1 MVQPDHPRVRGG
13 RWLVAPF
20 ASLCQLLRW
29 AIMGGMQHDASAGSR
44 HVRYQPDDKPPLA
57 LTAGLGLQFA
67 ILSIAGI
74 VLTPAIVIR
83 AAGESDSYLTWVVFA
98 AAAVSGVSTIL
109 QAVRLG
115 RIGAGYVLLMGT
127 SGAFIA
133 VCVTALVR
141 GGPGLLATLVV
152 ASSLFQFLLAGR
164 LSLFRRLL
172 TPTVAGT
179 VLMLIAV
186 TVMPV
191 VFDMLTASPEGSSE
205 WSAPTSTLVTV
216 VVIIAIALK
225 SSGSLRLWAPVIG
238 VVAGSIVAAFFGLY
252 DVDRVVEANWIG
264 LPDAEWPGFDLSFGS
279 AFWSLL
285 PAFILVT
292 LIGAI
297 ETLGDSVAIQRVSWR
312 QPRAVDYRVVQGAV
326 AADGAGNLLSGLAGT
341 VPNTTYSSSVAIT
354 ELTGVAARR
363 VGVAIGAS
371 FIVMALL
378 PKFLAL
384 VLAVPDA
391 VVAAY
396 VTVLIALLF
405 VVGMRIVVEEA
416 SDYRKGLI
424 AGVSF
429 WIGVGFQNGVIFPE
443 YLEGFAGGF
452 LENGMTSGGLVAIVL
467 TLFTEA
473 TQSRRQRLRADLAI
487 SELPSIREFLNGFAT
502 RHGWGAPMSHRLDAV
517 AEETLLTLLD
527 AEQAE
532 GDTTGRALR
541 ITASKQDGRAVLE
554 FVAAARGENIEDR
567 LAVLDEPTA
576 TRPVERD
583 MSLRLLQHFA
593 TSVVHQQYHEL
604 EIVTVHVNMPQ
615 RPDPAGEPVEP

>member
-1 MVQPDHPRVRGG
+1 
-13 RWLVAPF
+13 
-20 ASLCQLLRW
+20 
-29 AIMGGMQHDASAGSR
+29 MQHDAPAGSR
-44 HVRYQPDDKPPLA
+44 HVRYQPDDKPPLG

-98 AAAVSGVSTIL
+98 AAAVSGVSTIM

-133 VCVTALVR
+133 VCVAALVR

-205 WSAPTSTLVTV
+205 WSAPTSTLITV

-252 DVDRVVEANWIG
+252 DVDRVAEANWIG
-264 LPDAEWPGFDLSFGS
+264 LPDAEWPGFDLSFGP

-396 VTVLIALLF
+396 VTVLIAMLF

-443 YLEGFAGGF
+443 YLQGFAGGF
-452 LENGMTSGGLVAIVL
+452 LENGMTSGGLVAIML

-487 SELPSIREFLNGFAT
+487 SELPSIREFLDGFAT
-502 RHGWGAPMSHRLDAV
+502 RHGWGAPMSGRLDAV

-567 LAVLDEPTA
+567 LAVLDEPA
-576 TRPVERD
+576 AARPVERD
-583 MSLRLLQHFA
+583 ISLRLLQHFA

-604 EIVTVHVNMPQ
+604 EIVTVHVNPPP
-615 RPDPAGEPVEP
+615 RPDPDGKPVEPIDP

>member
-1 MVQPDHPRVRGG
+1 MR
-13 RWLVAPF
+13 
-20 ASLCQLLRW
+20 
-29 AIMGGMQHDASAGSR
+29 GMQHDTSAGSR
-44 HVRYQPDDKPPLA
+44 HVRYEPDDKPPHA

-83 AAGESDSYLTWVVFA
+83 AAGESDSYLTWAVFA
-98 AAAVSGVSTIL
+98 AAAVCGISTIL
-109 QAVRLG
+109 QAVRFG

-133 VCVTALVR
+133 VCVAALVQ

-186 TVMPV
+186 TVMPL
-191 VFDMLTASPEGSSE
+191 VFDMVTASPEGSSE
-205 WSAPTSTLVTV
+205 WSAPTSALVTV
-216 VVIIAIALK
+216 VAIIAIALK

-238 VVAGSIVAAFFGLY
+238 VVAGSIVAALFGLY
-252 DVDRVVEANWIG
+252 GVDRVVEAGWIG
-264 LPDAEWPGFDLSFGS
+264 LPDVEWPGFDLSFGS

-354 ELTGVAARR
+354 ELTGVASRR

-384 VLAVPDA
+384 VLAIPDA

-396 VTVLIALLF
+396 VTVLIAMLF

-429 WIGVGFQNGVIFPE
+429 WVGVGFQNGVIFPE
-443 YLEGFAGGF
+443 YLDGFAGGF
-452 LENGMTSGGLVAIVL
+452 LENGMTTGGLVAMVL

-487 SELPSIREFLNGFAT
+487 SELPRIREFLDGFAT
-502 RHGWGAPMSHRLDAV
+502 RHGWEAPMSHRLDAV

-532 GDTTGRALR
+532 GDTAGRTLR

-567 LAVLDEPTA
+567 LAVLDEPA
-576 TRPVERD
+576 ADRPVERD
-583 MSLRLLQHFA
+583 VSLRLLQHFA

-604 EIVTVHVNMPQ
+604 EIVTVQVNTPPQ
-615 RPDPAGEPVEP
+615 PEPAGEPAEH

>member
-1 MVQPDHPRVRGG
+1 
-13 RWLVAPF
+13 
-20 ASLCQLLRW
+20 
-29 AIMGGMQHDASAGSR
+29 MGAVQHDTSAGSH
-44 HVRYQPDDKPPLA
+44 HVRYEPDDRPPLT

-83 AAGESDSYLTWVVFA
+83 AAGESDSYLTWAVFA
-98 AAAVSGVSTIL
+98 AAAVSGLSTIM
-109 QAVRLG
+109 QSVRFG
-115 RIGAGYVLLMGT
+115 RLGAGYVLLMGT

-133 VCVTALVR
+133 VCVAALAQ

-179 VLMLIAV
+179 VLMLLTV
-186 TVMPV
+186 TVMPL
-191 VFDMLTASPEGSSE
+191 VFDMVTASPEGSSE
-205 WSAPTSTLVTV
+205 WSAPTSALVTM

-238 VVAGSIVAAFFGLY
+238 VVAGSIAAAFFGLY
-252 DVDRVVEANWIG
+252 DVDRVVEAGWIG

-354 ELTGVAARR
+354 ELTGVASRR
-363 VGVAIGAS
+363 VGVAVGS
-371 FIVMALL
+371 LFVVMALL

-391 VVAAY
+391 VVASY
-396 VTVLIALLF
+396 VTVLVAMLF

-424 AGVSF
+424 VGVSF

-452 LENGMTSGGLVAIVL
+452 LENGMTSGGLTAMVL

-473 TQSRRQRLRADLAI
+473 TQSRRQRLRADLAT
-487 SELPSIREFLNGFAT
+487 SELPRIREFLNAFAA
-502 RHGWGAPMSHRLDAV
+502 RQGWRAPMADRLDAV
-517 AEETLLTLLD
+517 AEETLLTLID

-532 GDTTGRALR
+532 SGAAGRSLR

-567 LAVLDEPTA
+567 LAVLDEPA
-576 TRPVERD
+576 AARPVERD

-593 TSVVHQQYHEL
+593 ASVVHHQYHEL
-604 EIVTVHVNMPQ
+604 EIVTVHVNPPQ
-615 RPDPAGEPVEP
+615 QPDAAGDPAGH

>member
-1 MVQPDHPRVRGG
+1 M
-13 RWLVAPF
+13 L
-20 ASLCQLLRW
+20 
-29 AIMGGMQHDASAGSR
+29 GMQHDASAGSR
-44 HVRYQPDDKPPLA
+44 HVRYQPDDKPPPA
-57 LTAGLGLQFA
+57 LTVGLGLQFA

-83 AAGESDSYLTWVVFA
+83 AAGESDSYLTWAVFA
-98 AAAVSGVSTIL
+98 AAAICGVSTIL
-109 QAVRLG
+109 QAVKLG

-133 VCVTALVR
+133 VCVAALVQ

-186 TVMPV
+186 TVMPL
-191 VFDMLTASPEGSSE
+191 VFDMMTASPEGSSE

-225 SSGSLRLWAPVIG
+225 SAGSLRLWAPVIG

-252 DVDRVVEANWIG
+252 DIDRVVDADWVG
-264 LPDAEWPGFDLSFGS
+264 LPDAGWPGFDLSFGS

-354 ELTGVAARR
+354 ELTGVASRR

-396 VTVLIALLF
+396 VTVLIAMLF

-424 AGVSF
+424 VGVSF
-429 WIGVGFQNGVIFPE
+429 WIGVGFQNGVVFPE
-443 YLEGFAGGF
+443 YLAGFAGGF
-452 LENGMTSGGLVAIVL
+452 LENGMTTGGLVAIVL
-467 TLFTEA
+467 TLFMEV
-473 TQSRRQRLRADLAI
+473 TQSRRRRVRADLAI
-487 SELPSIREFLNGFAT
+487 SELPRIREFLGGFAR
-502 RHGWGAPMSHRLDAV
+502 RHGWESAMSSRLDAV

-527 AEQAE
+527 DERAG
-532 GDTTGRALR
+532 GDADGRALR

-567 LAVLDEPTA
+567 LAVLDEPGA

-583 MSLRLLQHFA
+583 ISLRLLQHFA

-604 EIVTVHVNMPQ
+604 EIVTVHVSVPPP
-615 RPDPAGEPVEP
+615 PDLASEPSEQ

>member
-1 MVQPDHPRVRGG
+1 MVQPG
-13 RWLVAPF
+13 RLRARYGRAQDPHRLWR
-20 ASLCQLLRW
+20 LLRS
-29 AIMGGMQHDASAGSR
+29 AIMRGMNNDTSAGSR
-44 HVRYQPDDKPPLA
+44 HVRYQPDDKPPHA

-83 AAGESDSYLTWVVFA
+83 AAGESGSYLTWAVFA
-98 AAAVSGVSTIL
+98 AAAVCGISTIL

-133 VCVTALVR
+133 VCVTALVQ

-186 TVMPV
+186 TVMPL
-191 VFDMLTASPEGSSE
+191 VFDMMSASPEGSSE

-238 VVAGSIVAAFFGLY
+238 VVAGSITAALFGLY
-252 DVDRVVEANWIG
+252 DIDRVVDAGWIG
-264 LPDAEWPGFDLSFGS
+264 LPAVEWPGFDLSFGS

-354 ELTGVAARR
+354 ELTGVASRR

-384 VLAVPDA
+384 VLAIPDA

-429 WIGVGFQNGVIFPE
+429 WTGVGFQNGVIFPE
-443 YLEGFAGGF
+443 YLDGFAGGF
-452 LENGMTSGGLVAIVL
+452 LENGMTTGGLMAIVL

-487 SELPSIREFLNGFAT
+487 SELPRIREFLYGFAT

-527 AEQAE
+527 AEQAT
-532 GDTTGRALR
+532 GDTAGRALR

-567 LAVLDEPTA
+567 LAVLDEPA
-576 TRPVERD
+576 ADRPVERD
-583 MSLRLLQHFA
+583 VSLRLLQHFA

-604 EIVTVHVNMPQ
+604 EIVTVHVNTPQ
-615 RPDPAGEPVEP
+615 RPDPAQH

>member
-1 MVQPDHPRVRGG
+1 MR
-13 RWLVAPF
+13 
-20 ASLCQLLRW
+20 
-29 AIMGGMQHDASAGSR
+29 GMQHDTSAGSR
-44 HVRYQPDDKPPLA
+44 HVRYQPDDKPPLP

-83 AAGESDSYLTWVVFA
+83 AAGESDSYLTWAVFA

-133 VCVTALVR
+133 VCVAALVQ
-141 GGPGLLATLVV
+141 GGPGLLAMLVV

-186 TVMPV
+186 TVMPLL
-191 VFDMLTASPEGSSE
+191 FAMLTAAPEGSSE
-205 WSAPTSTLVTV
+205 WSTPTSALVTV

-252 DVDRVVEANWIG
+252 DVDRVVEAGWVG
-264 LPDAEWPGFDLSFGS
+264 LPDAGWPGFDLSFGS
-279 AFWSLL
+279 TFWSLL

-292 LIGAI
+292 IIGAI
-297 ETLGDSVAIQRVSWR
+297 ETLGDSVAVQRVSWR

-396 VTVLIALLF
+396 VTVLIAMLF

-424 AGVSF
+424 VGVSF

-452 LENGMTSGGLVAIVL
+452 LENGMTTGGLVAIML
-467 TLFTEA
+467 TLFTEV
-473 TQSRRQRLRADLAI
+473 TQSRRRRMRSDLAI
-487 SELPSIREFLNGFAT
+487 SELPRIREFLDGFAK
-502 RHGWGAPMSHRLDAV
+502 RHGWGSPMLHRLDAV

-527 AEQAE
+527 AEQAD
-532 GDTTGRALR
+532 GDTAGRSLR

-576 TRPVERD
+576 ARPVERD
-583 MSLRLLQHFA
+583 VSLRLLQHFA
-593 TSVVHQQYHEL
+593 TSVIHQQYHEL

-615 RPDPAGEPVEP
+615 QPDPAGEQAGQ

>member
-1 MVQPDHPRVRGG
+1 MR
-13 RWLVAPF
+13 
-20 ASLCQLLRW
+20 
-29 AIMGGMQHDASAGSR
+29 GMQHDTSAGSR
-44 HVRYQPDDKPPLA
+44 HVRYEPDDKPPHA

-83 AAGESDSYLTWVVFA
+83 AAGESDSYLTWAVFA
-98 AAAVSGVSTIL
+98 AAAVCGISTIL
-109 QAVRLG
+109 QAVRFG

-133 VCVTALVR
+133 VCVAALVQ

-186 TVMPV
+186 TVMPL
-191 VFDMLTASPEGSSE
+191 VFDMVTASPEGSSE
-205 WSAPTSTLVTV
+205 WSAPTSALVTV
-216 VVIIAIALK
+216 VAIIAIALK

-238 VVAGSIVAAFFGLY
+238 VVAGSIVAALFGLY
-252 DVDRVVEANWIG
+252 GVDRVVEAGWIG
-264 LPDAEWPGFDLSFGS
+264 LPDVEWPGFDLSFGS

-354 ELTGVAARR
+354 ELTGVASRR

-384 VLAVPDA
+384 VLAIPDA

-396 VTVLIALLF
+396 VTVLIAMLF

-429 WIGVGFQNGVIFPE
+429 WVGVGFQNGVIFPE
-443 YLEGFAGGF
+443 YLDGFAGGF
-452 LENGMTSGGLVAIVL
+452 LENGMTTGGLVAMVL

-487 SELPSIREFLNGFAT
+487 SELPRIREFLDGFVT
-502 RHGWGAPMSHRLDAV
+502 RHGWEAPMSHRLDAV

-532 GDTTGRALR
+532 GDTAGRTLR

-567 LAVLDEPTA
+567 LAVLDEPA
-576 TRPVERD
+576 ADRPVERD
-583 MSLRLLQHFA
+583 VSLRLLQHFA

-604 EIVTVHVNMPQ
+604 EIVTVQVNTPPQ
-615 RPDPAGEPVEP
+615 PEPAGEPAEH

>member
-1 MVQPDHPRVRGG
+1 
-13 RWLVAPF
+13 
-20 ASLCQLLRW
+20 
-29 AIMGGMQHDASAGSR
+29 MQHDTPAQTR
-44 HVRYQPDDKPPLA
+44 NVRYEPDDRPPAA
-57 LTAGLGLQFA
+57 LTAALGLQFA
-67 ILSIAGI
+67 VLTIAGI

-83 AAGESDSYLTWVVFA
+83 AAGASDSYLTWAVFA

-115 RIGAGYVLLMGT
+115 RIGAGYVLMMGT

-133 VCVTALVR
+133 VCVTALVQ

-186 TVMPV
+186 TVMPL
-191 VFDMLTASPEGSSE
+191 VFGMVTASPEGSSE
-205 WSAPTSTLVTV
+205 WSAPASSLVTV
-216 VVIIAIALK
+216 VVIVAIALK

-238 VVAGSIVAAFFGLY
+238 VVAGSVVAAGFGLY
-252 DVDRVVEANWIG
+252 DFDRVAAAGWFG
-264 LPDAEWPGFDLSFGS
+264 LPDAQWPGFDLSFGS

-341 VPNTTYSSSVAIT
+341 VPNTTYSTSVAIT
-354 ELTGVAARR
+354 ELTGVASRR
-363 VGVAIGAS
+363 VGVAVGAS
-371 FIVMALL
+371 FVVMALL

-384 VLAVPDA
+384 VLAVPDS

-396 VTVLIALLF
+396 ITVLIAMLF

-443 YLEGFAGGF
+443 YLDGFAGGF
-452 LENGMTSGGLVAIVL
+452 LENGMTAGGLVAIVL

-473 TQSRRQRLRADLAI
+473 TQSRRHRLRADLDI
-487 SELPSIREFLNGFAT
+487 SELPRIREFLSGFAD
-502 RHGWGAPMSHRLDAV
+502 RCGWEAAMAPRLDAV
-517 AEETLLTLLD
+517 AEETLLTMLD
-527 AEQAE
+527 AEQA
-532 GDTTGRALR
+532 DSAAAGRTLR
-541 ITASKQDGRAVLE
+541 LTASKQDGRAVLE

-567 LAVLDEPTA
+567 LAVLDEPAA
-576 TRPVERD
+576 TRPAERD
-583 MSLRLLQHFA
+583 VSLRLLQHFA

-604 EIVTVHVNMPQ
+604 EIVTVHVTP
-615 RPDPAGEPVEP
+615 PPT